1 MNTKMKMR
9 MLSLLLCFV
18 MLVGLMP
25 TTAFAWSAPTLSG
38 GKAAWNVQLS
48 DEGVLTWN
56 DMGSATY
63 DIQVDARIT
72 ISDVGLLNAHAKK
85 TSLLW

>member
-25 TTAFAWSAPTLSG
+25 TTTLAALNLTG
-38 GKAAWNVQLS
+38 GKAEWNVQLS
-48 DEGVLTWN
+48 NEGMLSWN
-56 DMGSATY
+56 DMGSTTY
-63 DIQVDARIT
+63 DIQVDETAMGGT
-72 ISDVGLLNAHAKK
+72 VTKVQGLERRRC
-85 TSLLW
+85 

>member
-38 GKAAWNVQLS
+38 GKAEWNVQLS

-63 DIQVDARIT
+63 DIQVDETAMGGTVTKIQG
-72 ISDVGLLNAHAKK
+72 ISG
-85 TSLLW
+85 TS